1 MEFAKLN
8 PYVRYARAHQN
19 IVRPLE
25 PAVCYD
31 CRLFYFHK
39 ASGTFQWDQQTQK
52 LVDGTVVY
60 LPPGSTYTL
69 ILDKISSNGAVLVLN
84 FDLVDSFSHLDHSL
98 GTARVSHHEP
108 DKILTYETPA
118 LGEIIV
124 QKMPRLY
131 EPLSKCIEE
140 FLSRPP
146 YYRENIS
153 AMVKLCLVEL
163 LRSSSLGEI
172 PQRIAQVMQYVAAN
186 YADPALTVQKIAA
199 EFGYHPNYI
208 SQVFKESTDHTLRD
222 YLTHYRIRMAKNL
235 LRTTELDVGTV
246 GWKCGFNSVSYFIK
260 VFRQHTGMTPHKF
273 QKSTISQL
281 Y

>member
-1 MEFAKLN
+1 MEFVKLN

-39 ASGTFQWDQQTQK
+39 ASGSFQWEQGEQK
-52 LVDGTVVY
+52 MVDGSVIY

-69 ILDKISSNGAVLVLN
+69 RLEQISPDGAVLVLN

-98 GTARVSHHEP
+98 GTARVSGYER

-118 LGEIIV
+118 LGEIIL

-140 FLSRPP
+140 FLTRPP

-163 LRSSSLGEI
+163 LRNASTGEI
-172 PQRIAQVMQYVAAN
+172 PQRIGQVMQYVAAN
-186 YADPALTVQKIAA
+186 YADSSLTVQKIAG

-208 SQVFKESTDHTLRD
+208 SQMFKESTNKTLRD

-235 LRTTELDVGTV
+235 LRTTELDVGTI
-246 GWKCGFNSVSYFIK
+246 GWKCGYYSVSYFIK